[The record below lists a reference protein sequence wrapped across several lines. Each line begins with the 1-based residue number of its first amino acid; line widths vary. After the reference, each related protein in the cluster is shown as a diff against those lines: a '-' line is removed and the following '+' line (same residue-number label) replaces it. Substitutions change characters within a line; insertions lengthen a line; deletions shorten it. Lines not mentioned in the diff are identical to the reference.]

1 MFKKKP
7 KYSIKVC
14 GDAMIADFYVNEKDA
29 KGCYLHIHTPNNVF
43 EQRIT
48 GYPYGYLLTAASQG
62 NESEVEA
69 YCTMLWRITQ
79 EIYQDIGFAND
90 IIKAINKRDK
100 RLFRQAESKAKASTP
115 EQEQVEMAFMSDV
128 AQYADA
134 NKKERKQ
141 MREQWREYAREALR
155 EEKV

>member
-14 GDAMIADFYVNEKDA
+14 GEAMIADFYVNEKDI

-48 GYPYGYLLTAASQG
+48 GYPYGYLLTAVTQG

-79 EIYQDIGFAND
+79 EIYQDLGFAND

-100 RLFRQAESKAKASTP
+100 RLFKKAESAAKTTTP
-115 EQEQVEMAFMSDV
+115 EQIAADEALMSEV
-128 AQYADA
+128 AAYADA
-134 NKKERKQ
+134 SPKQRKQ
-141 MREQWREYAREALR
+141 MRKQWKEEAREALK
-155 EEKV
+155 ED